1 MAKEE
6 KKETVEITVGNIEE
20 VIKSGATVTEEMAKE
35 AAEKIAKQR
44 KEELTE
50 RLISG
55 MQKSDYTRKRIYLAM
70 KKTDRE
76 KDIRTNYLK
85 KFSEIDDN
93 LKNGKISIDE
103 WEKKVQEEK
112 NTAIKLLRELDNDI
126 DEQRKALDNQY
137 RDTRWSWNYG
147 NLVI

>member
-70 KKTDRE
+70 KKTDKE

-85 KFSEIDDN
+85 KFSEIDDD

-112 NTAIKLLRELDNDI
+112 NTATKLLRELDNSI

-137 RDTRWSWNYG
+137 RDARWSWNYD
-147 NLVI
+147 NFVI

>member
-1 MAKEE
+1 MAKEG

-70 KKTDRE
+70 KKTDKE

-85 KFSEIDDN
+85 KFSEIDDD

-112 NTAIKLLRELDNDI
+112 NTATKLLRELDNDI

-137 RDTRWSWNYG
+137 RDARWSWNYG
-147 NLVI
+147 NFII